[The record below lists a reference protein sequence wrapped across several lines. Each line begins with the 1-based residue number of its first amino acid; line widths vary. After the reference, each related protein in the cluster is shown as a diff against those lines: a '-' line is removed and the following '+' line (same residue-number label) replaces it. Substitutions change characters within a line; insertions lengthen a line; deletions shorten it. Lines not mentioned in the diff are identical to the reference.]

1 MILIWIIIAS
11 IATLITVGTI
21 YYAFFR
27 QPNKLKKLNSDINEA
42 TVSKHSLVEAIQS
55 LTADKSKIETDLQ
68 SLKSQTDKTKSEWN
82 NLNGLLTSGNIEL
95 QNIKKDRQNF
105 LTDIQSFKSEIEKLK
120 SNISTLTNQVNQTR
134 TDLSGLMNQKEELQ
148 QGVSALHEQVQQ
160 LKKDANNL
168 AERKSDLEKENSHLS
183 LEIAKKKISCGTRL
197 GKYEDEQGDRRGVK
211 HIGYRPNNNFKKDC
225 FPFVSMPQ
233 PNSVIKFPRK
243 GRLGQRGFK
252 EPVFEEE
259 LKTYFF
265 RQRGLQ
271 FFNDRF
277 LIVSDNTRP
286 YEPDFTIIDERENL
300 NLFIDIEIDEPYD
313 GVGRYATHYKGVDDY
328 RNQYFN
334 DRGWIVIR
342 FSEKQV
348 HENPKGCCRLIA
360 EVIKSVYASFTI
372 PQDLQN
378 IPTVLVEEPFWT
390 KVKSEKWE
398 KDKYREKYLGLFPN
412 GFIAAPKVVIDTANL
427 FQNNTE
433 KEAEEQVIPSTFENE
448 KPKGSINELNRHHRD
463 SRIKFFPEPHIYLID
478 DNPRTISA
486 STLVHKFFDDFDSET
501 AILNLTPLHPMFGK
515 PAHEIEQAWEE
526 KRNTAAEL
534 GTQLHLDIEKYFES
548 DKKIKP
554 VNKREFDFFL
564 DFYETHLTDKKLY
577 RTEWRI
583 FDDLI
588 YVAGTADMLLK
599 KQDESYAIYDWK
611 RSERISTVGFKGKKG
626 NGVCSQLDDC
636 NYNHYCLQ
644 LNIYK
649 KILED
654 HYAKPV
660 SEMYFV
666 QLHPS
671 LTKYEPFKV
680 PDMRPLVDK
689 MFNEINN

>member
-1 MILIWIIIAS
+1 MILIWTIIAS
-11 IATLITVGTI
+11 VATLTTVGTV

-27 QPNKLKKLNSDINEA
+27 QPNKLKKLNSEINEA

-55 LTADKSKIETDLQ
+55 LTTDKSKLETDFQ
-68 SLKSQTDKTKSEWN
+68 SLKSQTDKTKSEWHK
-82 NLNGLLTSGNIEL
+82 LNGLITSGNTEL

-120 SNISTLTNQVNQTR
+120 ASISTLTNQVNQTR
-134 TDLSGLMNQKEELQ
+134 TDLSGLMTQKEKLQ
-148 QGVSALHEQVQQ
+148 QGVSTLQEQVQQ
-160 LKKDANNL
+160 LKKDASNL

-183 LEIAKKKISCGTRL
+183 LEIAKKKISYGTQL
-197 GKYEDEQGDRRGVK
+197 GKYEDEQGDRRSVK

-252 EPVFEEE
+252 EPAFEEE

-277 LIVSDNTRP
+277 LFVSDNTRP
-286 YEPDFTIIDERENL
+286 YEPDFTIIDESENL

-313 GVGRYATHYKGVDDY
+313 GFGRYATHYKGVDDY

-334 DRGWIVIR
+334 DRGWMVIR

-360 EVIKSVYASFTI
+360 EVIRSVNASFTI
-372 PQDLQN
+372 PQELQN
-378 IPTVLVEEPFWT
+378 IPTILEEPFWT

-412 GFIAAPKVVIDTANL
+412 GFTATTKVVIDTANL

-433 KEAEEQVIPSTFENE
+433 KEAEEQVIPSILENE

-486 STLVHKFFDDFDSET
+486 STLVKRFFPDFDEEYWSEYK
-501 AILNLTPLHPMFGK
+501 ARQQGRAAQEFID
-515 PAHEIEQAWEE
+515 EWETN
-526 KRNTAAEL
+526 RRQSADL

-548 DKKIKP
+548 NKKIKP
-554 VNKREFDFFL
+554 VNKKEFNFFL

-588 YVAGTADMLLK
+588 YVAGTADMVFK
-599 KQDESYAIYDWK
+599 KKDGTYAIYDWK
-611 RSERISTVGFKGKKG
+611 RSKDIKVHNGFNNGI
-626 NGVCSQLDDC
+626 GVCNNISDC
-636 NYNHYCLQ
+636 NFNHYSLQ

-666 QLHPS
+666 QLHPNFD
-671 LTKYEPFKV
+671 TYKVYEV
-680 PDMRPLVDK
+680 PDFREKVDE
-689 MFNEINN
+689 MFNEIST